1 MRLLGSYYKC
11 GQEEEEGVYMFR
23 MTGSVRL
30 AFA

>member
-11 GQEEEEGVYMFR
+11 GQEEGVYMFR

>member
-11 GQEEEEGVYMFR
+11 GQEEEGVYMFR